1 MNTNQIKD
9 LLLQVFHEI
18 APEIDF
24 LKVDTA
30 RPLRDQVEIDSF
42 DFYRIIVQLHQKTG
56 IYVPDSKVMEFTNL
70 DELIKYISEQ
80 PSPHPQQSPGL

>member
-1 MNTNQIKD
+1 MDTTQIKN
-9 LLLQVFHEI
+9 LLIPIFHEI

-30 RPLRDQVEIDSF
+30 KPLRDQVEIDSL
-42 DFYRIIVQLHQKTG
+42 DFYRIIVQLHHKTG

-80 PSPHPQQSPGL
+80 PSPHQQQSPGL